1 MPKSSSSTRRE
12 SKQLEKQ
19 DMQYEALKEQV
30 LSQAPTSNYKNTKS
44 EDEKLDMAVQYRKYM
59 NGGFLEFHEVDEFHK
74 GRMLKELYVSWPV
87 LATMCG
93 CTVQKLRTRDQKG
106 VGVERSK
113 VGRGLLYVYIPT
125 YLWVTWI

>member
-44 EDEKLDMAVQYRKYM
+44 EDEKLDMAVQYTFYT
-59 NGGFLEFHEVDEFHK
+59 
-74 GRMLKELYVSWPV
+74 ELPCLVSH
-87 LATMCG
+87 
-93 CTVQKLRTRDQKG
+93 
-106 VGVERSK
+106 
-113 VGRGLLYVYIPT
+113 LLTSYFCS
-125 YLWVTWI
+125 